1 MAEFK
6 QKYFGSIRGK
16 FGDAVFRQR
25 GDKNYISKRANYKKP
40 ETEEF
45 KMRTDTFKFSCQ
57 LASQIN
63 NNQYLKAIWQTQ
75 LGKQIFPGL
84 VSLNYNAF
92 KNGTLAKNP
101 MITPDKGIGVKVDS
115 LTMTGDLLK
124 LKLKPLTEAST
135 VDTVIEKKIM
145 SVLYVVLTE
154 PVNVLDEKLK
164 IIPLSSTKAEIN
176 LETELELNNFVSTAN
191 SDFILKYGNKNAFA
205 TVLTFDEND
214 LLVNYANTFSAEIV

>member
-1 MAEFK
+1 MAEFN

-16 FGDAVFRQR
+16 FGDAVFRER
-25 GDKNYISKRANYKKP
+25 GNKNYISKRARYKKP

-57 LASQIN
+57 FSSMLN

-75 LGKQIFPGL
+75 LGKQVFPGL

-92 KNGTLAKNP
+92 KNGTLAKDP
-101 MITPDKGIGVKVDS
+101 KVTPDKGIGVKVDT
-115 LTMTGDLLK
+115 LMLAEDHLK

-135 VDTVIEKKIM
+135 VDIEIEKKMM
-145 SVLYVVLTE
+145 SILFVILTE
-154 PVNVLDEKLK
+154 PVNALEDKLK
-164 IIPLSSTKAEIN
+164 IIALSSTKVAIN
-176 LETELELNNFVSTAN
+176 LETGLEMNNFVSTAN
-191 SDFILKYGNKNAFA
+191 SDFILKYGSKNVFA
-205 TVLTFDEND
+205 TVLTFDEGD